1 MFARFKRPSLVTLQL
16 FTLTSLA
23 LGVCLLP
30 QPAWAQADKSDS
42 PAAAPDDEEEEEEE
56 EAKGEAKKTAG
67 AVGVTAQ
74 TETTEPA
81 KPAAATAPDAGQP
94 HEPARAFDGLYD
106 GSKMKLGWDGS
117 AEVDLGYARYG
128 FGDASATPERLYD
141 LRGRFVV
148 GPVLE
153 YDFDERH
160 FFRATGQ
167 VVAWVREQ
175 EKRYQVNVDDVYVQA
190 GRRKTWD
197 FKLGRF
203 ETWSVYNKGL
213 GFDVYTLEDTGALR
227 EGPFDTQQFG
237 IDMYEVNA
245 IYFREMAGKAA
256 FHVYPLEVLGF
267 ELAAMYGSEQTTN
280 HVGARAAADLN
291 LKFLR
296 LMAGA
301 EYRKREPTG
310 ELTTL
315 SPAGVKLACDKCGDR
330 IQLGFGGGAVVSV
343 GPVELGANAAR
354 IRQTNYQLNAQD
366 DLGGSFGQTTFGGYL
381 QVDPGKLLFERS
393 LIVGF
398 GMNRSEQLLK
408 NEDFTRHDQGA
419 AYIAFPLGF
428 NDGMIKLVLSKA
440 DLLIDDVDPATG
452 VGTIHDSDMVAGRL
466 RVRFSF

>member
-23 LGVCLLP
+23 LSVCLLP
-30 QPAWAQADKSDS
+30 QPAWAQADKADS
-42 PAAAPDDEEEEEEE
+42 PAGAPDDEEEEED
-56 EAKGEAKKTAG
+56 AGEANKTPG
-67 AVGVTAQ
+67 AIGVTAQ

-81 KPAAATAPDAGQP
+81 KPAAATAAG
-94 HEPARAFDGLYD
+94 EPGKGFEGLYD

-128 FGDASATPERLYD
+128 YDLASATPEQLYD

-167 VVAWVREQ
+167 LVAWVREQ
-175 EKRYQVNVDDVYVQA
+175 EKRYQVNADDVYVQA
-190 GRRKTWD
+190 GRRKSWD
-197 FKLGRF
+197 LKLGRF
-203 ETWSVYNKGL
+203 ETWAVTNKGL

-227 EGPFDTQQFG
+227 EGPFDTGQFG
-237 IDMYEVNA
+237 VDMYEVNA
-245 IYFREMAGKAA
+245 IYWREMAGKAA

-280 HVGARAAADLN
+280 HLGGRVAADLN

-296 LMAGA
+296 VMAGA
-301 EYRKREPTG
+301 EYRKREPTE
-310 ELTTL
+310 ELSTL
-315 SPAGVKLACDKCGDR
+315 SPTGVKLPCDKCADR
-330 IQLGFGGGAVVSV
+330 LQFGFGGGAVVSV

-354 IRQTNYQLNAQD
+354 ISQTNYQLNGQD
-366 DLGGSFGQTTFGGYL
+366 DLGGSFGQTTFGGFL
-381 QVDPGKLLFERS
+381 QVDPGKALFERS

-398 GMNRSEQLLK
+398 GMVRSEQLLK
-408 NEDFTRHDQGA
+408 NEDFARHTQSA
-419 AYIAFPLGF
+419 AYVAFPLGF
-428 NDGMIKLVLSKA
+428 NDGMIKLVFSKA
-440 DLLIDDVDPATG
+440 DLLVEDVDPATG
-452 VGTIHDSDMVAGRL
+452 VGTVHNSDMLAGRL